1 MVYAAIKQES
11 PLTLLSRTIGGQKGE
26 NVVKVGAG
34 SGISNISPSVSG
46 NVAAAIA
53 FAKQHIGDSYAF
65 GAIGPAIWDCSS
77 FVQAALA
84 KAGVT
89 IPRTTF
95 EQVKGGNEVAYGDL
109 APGDL
114 VFTRGLDESGNWVDY
129 GHVQMYVGGGK
140 TIQAANTRSGV
151 IESLVPASGS
161 VQAIRRYVSDPT
173 GKVSLG
179 SIFGSA
185 GGGGG
190 GSF

>member
-1 MVYAAIKQES
+1 
-11 PLTLLSRTIGGQKGE
+11 
-26 NVVKVGAG
+26 
-34 SGISNISPSVSG
+34 
-46 NVAAAIA
+46 
-53 FAKQHIGDSYAF
+53 
-65 GAIGPAIWDCSS
+65 
-77 FVQAALA
+77 VQAALA
-84 KAGVT
+84 KAGAT

-161 VQAIRRYVSDPT
+161 VQAIRRYISNPGGKIDPNN
-173 GKVSLG
+173 
-179 SIFGSA
+179 IFGSA
-185 GGGGG
+185 VVVAVDRSKVSSDLSITCGLMAPPVVVSDDAPSRCVGGDDPAHLGRLQ
-190 GSF
+190 